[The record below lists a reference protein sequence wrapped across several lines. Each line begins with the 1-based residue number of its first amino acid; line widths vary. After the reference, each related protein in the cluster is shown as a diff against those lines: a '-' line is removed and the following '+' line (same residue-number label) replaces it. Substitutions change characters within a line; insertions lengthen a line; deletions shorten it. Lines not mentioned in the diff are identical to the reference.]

1 MSEVLHASL
10 KEKPLLLL
18 IGQDPSSPPK
28 INKCLCTVL
37 LKNTKAKEEKGFL
50 CREVKHATPPGY

>member
-10 KEKPLLLL
+10 KEKPLLLS
-18 IGQDPSSPPK
+18 ISQDPSFTLK
-28 INKCLCTVL
+28 INKCICTVL

-50 CREVKHATPPGY
+50 QREVMHATPLTY